1 MQWDTG
7 VTVTA
12 GTQNQTQ
19 SLNISLATLDYRI
32 DRYRILPYI
41 HPCFLSLLRSCSHA
55 HLLSIFVIHPLSLYS
70 SCTRVFQIFDNFSF
84 VKTFAQV
91 TSVSALTLSNAEL
104 ISLVVDSANVQMN
117 LFHVEQFSWA
127 YGSNKYTYVTFLSLL
142 SLISS
147 LSYPFT
153 IFFSSSFFF
162 AGKLQQASLQEESH
176 TW

>member
-1 MQWDTG
+1 MGYWSHSYCRHTKSNSITQHLSCYTRLSYRQVSHPSLYSSFSL
-7 VTVTA
+7 VT
-12 GTQNQTQ
+12 
-19 SLNISLATLDYRI
+19 
-32 DRYRILPYI
+32 P
-41 HPCFLSLLRSCSHA
+41 FLFSCSSPI
-55 HLLSIFVIHPLSLYS
+55 HLCYHPLSLYS

-91 TSVSALTLSNAEL
+91 TSFSALTLSNAEL

-147 LSYPFT
+147 LIYPFT

-162 AGKLQQASLQEESH
+162 AGKLQQASLQEEFH